1 MSIAAYW
8 KRLAAVDEGNRR
20 GSRQPASA
28 LRLLGYKSRMAT
40 EQKQRIGFIGLG
52 AMGSRMAERLRT
64 AGYPLVVYNRSPGPT
79 GPFRAAGVPVAAT
92 PAELAG
98 RCDVILSMLFNDEA
112 VRSVMTG
119 PGGVLSA
126 AAPGSTVIDVSTV
139 SPNTSQDLH
148 EAASRRGVLFLDAPV
163 SGSTPQAEQ
172 GQLVFVV
179 GGDLETF
186 EKHRPLLL
194 TMGKAAERLGGPGAG
209 ATAKLAINAMLA
221 IGVQALGE
229 GLALAERGGL
239 DRKQFLDVIG
249 QTAVVSPGQKA
260 KFANAEK
267 DQFPPAFA
275 LRTVAKD
282 LGLILALA
290 EQLKLNLPATAATRA
305 AADRAVGEH
314 GDDDFSVLI
323 RTAREG

>member
-1 MSIAAYW
+1 
-8 KRLAAVDEGNRR
+8 
-20 GSRQPASA
+20 
-28 LRLLGYKSRMAT
+28 MAT

-209 ATAKLAINAMLA
+209 ATAT
-221 IGVQALGE
+221 LGE